1 VSTIFSTKKGQ
12 GNPLILLHGFC
23 ETHKIWEDIVDSL
36 AINNSVFCLDLPGFG
51 KSAMPENEFSIS
63 VIATQIIE
71 WIKENRIENPI
82 LIGHSLGGYI
92 ALEIARQN
100 SIKLKGLV
108 LFHSTA
114 QADTQEKK
122 ANRNKV
128 IDFVSKNGAEAFLAN
143 FVPSLFYKK
152 DNFQLEKIRNLCA
165 ATKAEAIIRCSSAM
179 RDRSNYL
186 DLLKIA
192 PFPILFLCGEYDSF
206 ISGEDSRN
214 QSISCINSTLI
225 FLSNTAHLGMIENPT
240 DSIKALNRF
249 IEKCF
254 S

>member
-1 VSTIFSTKKGQ
+1 MNKIFSVKKGK
-12 GNPLILLHGFC
+12 GNPIILIHGFC
-23 ETHKIWEDIVDSL
+23 ETHKIWEDIADSL
-36 AINNSVFCLDLPGFG
+36 ALNNSVFCLDLPGFG
-51 KSAMPENEFSIS
+51 KSPIPEQEFSVS
-63 VIATQIIE
+63 DIAAQVIE
-71 WIKENRIENPI
+71 WIHENGFENPI
-82 LIGHSLGGYI
+82 LVGHSLGGYI

-114 QADTQEKK
+114 KADTQEKK

-128 IDFVSKNGAEAFLAN
+128 IDFVSKNGAEAFLAT

-152 DNFQLEKIRNLCA
+152 DNTQLEKIRNICA
-165 ATKAEAIIRCSSAM
+165 ATKAEAIIRYSYAM
-179 RDRSNYL
+179 RDRLDYL
-186 DLLKIA
+186 DLIKIA

-206 ISGEDSRN
+206 ISAEDSSN

-225 FLSNTAHLGMIENPT
+225 FLTHSAHLGMIENPI
-240 DSIKALNRF
+240 DSLTGLKLF

-254 S
+254 C